1 METGCALCGE
11 PVTPPGHLS
20 GPVCRLS
27 CSRTWTGQARRQA
40 GLRHEHESCE
50 GRGTGEED
58 VDVRTRGS
66 LEVVGFSFVFFFKGP
81 AHLKLVLI

>member
-27 CSRTWTGQARRQA
+27 CSRTWTGQAGRQA

-50 GRGTGEED
+50 GQGTGEED

-66 LEVVGFSFVFFFKGP
+66 LEVVGVFLFFLK